1 MRSSYVFAGKGTVLR
16 TLTANDSAACS
27 RRTLDAR
34 WAVTRLRS
42 VLLTTAM
49 ALISSLLLSGQVSVL
64 TNRYDNGRTGLNP
77 NESFLNPANVKSA
90 TFAKLGSYNVDGYVV
105 AQPLYMQNVT
115 IGGTSHNVV
124 FVATM
129 HDSLYAFDAD
139 NITGA
144 PLWQRS
150 FINPGAGITP
160 VPIGDQGCGKV
171 NGYNEVGIQGTP
183 VIDPSTDPTS
193 ATLYVSVKTKE
204 VVGGVPSYVHRLHA
218 INITDGTEKFGG
230 PVQIKGSVQAANGMV
245 AFDSA
250 KGCQRAGLLLTNGTL
265 YIAFGSNGCDGSR
278 GWVFAYNPGVG
289 LAQLGAFSTS
299 PNQTR
304 GANVWQGGAGLAADA
319 NGNVIFLTANGV
331 FNVNTGGSDF
341 GDSFL
346 KLTLTGNSLTWSDY
360 FTPFDQ
366 ANMGANDLD
375 LGSGGAMLVPS
386 PNVVIGAGKTGT
398 IYVVDPNNMG
408 GFNPNNNNQ
417 IIQWLQDAL
426 NEVDGTP
433 ALWDNTVFFAPAH
446 GPAVAYSMDSG
457 GHLTKLL
464 QQSAPITPVAGP
476 TLSSNGS
483 TNGIMW
489 LVRNFGTAQQLSAF
503 DAAAM
508 SETYNST
515 VAGSRDTLGTTPHFV
530 IPTVADGR
538 VYVGTQTQ
546 LVVYGLMPV
555 ISNISGGNQ
564 TGKAGSTLPLPLT
577 IRVTDPYT
585 GNPLSGVTVTFAG
598 KGSFGTPNPMTDST
612 GTASTTYTLP
622 TTFTSNTLTITV
634 SSPGYASTTFVETVT
649 AGSPASIKPVSGGT
663 QTGTVGTTLP
673 KAIVFKVADQYG
685 NGVPNIMVTFS
696 DSPNHG
702 SFSPTSVW
710 TDSLGKATVT
720 YTLPTKAG
728 YNTITASGG
737 GFNASVQE
745 RAVAGN
751 PTSLS
756 IVSGNNQTGHPNT
769 LLQQPLKVKATDQF
783 MNVVAGVTVTFTDNG
798 AGGALSAPNVI
809 TNASGIA
816 SVSYTTPTKT
826 GNVTITASSTG
837 LNSVNFT
844 ETVQ

>member
-1 MRSSYVFAGKGTVLR
+1 MTSSYAFAGNNQRTSGASHGT
-16 TLTANDSAACS
+16 TLG
-27 RRTLDAR
+27 RREMMNKS
-34 WAVTRLRS
+34 WASTRLRS

-129 HDSLYAFDAD
+129 HDSLYAFDAE

-144 PLWQRS
+144 PLWQHS
-150 FINPGAGITP
+150 FINPGSGITP
-160 VPIGDQGCGKV
+160 VPIDDQGCKVV
-171 NGYNEVGIQGTP
+171 NGYSEVGIQGTP
-183 VIDPSTDPTS
+183 VIDPVTS
-193 ATLYVSVKTKE
+193 TLYVDVKTKE
-204 VVGGVPSYVHRLHA
+204 VGINTSYVHRLHA
-218 INITDGTEKFGG
+218 VDIKDGTEKFGG
-230 PVQIKGSVQAANGMV
+230 PVQIKGSVQGANGTV
-245 AFDSA
+245 TFDSA
-250 KGCQRAGLLLTNGTL
+250 KGCQRAGLLLTHGTL

-278 GWVFAYNPGVG
+278 GWVFAYDADT
-289 LAQLGAFSTS
+289 LTQLGAFSTA

-304 GANVWQGGAGLAADA
+304 GANIWQGGAGLAADA

-341 GDSFL
+341 GDSFV
-346 KLTLTGNSLTWSDY
+346 KLTLTGNVLTWSDY

-375 LGSGGAMLVPS
+375 LGSGGTMLLNNPS
-386 PNVVIGAGKTGT
+386 VVIGAGKTGT

-417 IIQWLQDAL
+417 IIQWLQGAL
-426 NEVDGTP
+426 NEVEGTP
-433 ALWDNTVFFAPAH
+433 AFWDNGVFKYVFFAPAH
-446 GPAVAYSMDSG
+446 GPASVYSIDG
-457 GHLTKLL
+457 NGQLTKLL
-464 QQSAPITPVAGP
+464 QQTAPIQPVAGP

-483 TNGIMW
+483 SNGIMW
-489 LVRNFGTAQQLSAF
+489 LVRNFGSSMQLSAF

-585 GNPLSGVTVTFAG
+585 GSPLSGVTVTFSG
-598 KGSFGTPNPMTDST
+598 PGSFGNQNPKTDST

-673 KAIVFKVADQYG
+673 KAIVFKVSDQYG

-702 SFSPTSVW
+702 GFSSTSVW

-756 IVSGNNQTGHPNT
+756 IASGNNQTGHPNT

-783 MNVVAGVTVTFTDNG
+783 MNVVAGVTVNFTDNG
-798 AGGALSAPNVI
+798 AGGTLSAPSVI

-816 SVSYTTPTKT
+816 SVSYTTPNKT
-826 GNVTITASSTG
+826 GNVTITASSAG

-844 ETVQ
+844 EKVQ

>member
-1 MRSSYVFAGKGTVLR
+1 MTSSYVFAGNGKVLR
-16 TLTANDSAACS
+16 TLSANDSEPYS

-150 FINPGAGITP
+150 FINPSAGITT
-160 VPIGDQGCGKV
+160 VPMEDQGCKGV

-204 VVGGVPSYVHRLHA
+204 VVGGIPSYVHRLHA

-250 KGCQRAGLLLTNGTL
+250 KGSQRAGLLLTNGTL

-278 GWVFAYNPGVG
+278 GWIFAYDPGVG
-289 LAQLGAFSTS
+289 LAQLGAFSTA
-299 PNQTR
+299 PNQSR

-433 ALWDNTVFFAPAH
+433 AFWDNTVFFAPAH
-446 GPAVAYSMDSG
+446 GPAVAYTMDSSG
-457 GHLTKLL
+457 ASH
-464 QQSAPITPVAGP
+464 QI
-476 TLSSNGS
+476 
-483 TNGIMW
+483 W
-489 LVRNFGTAQQLSAF
+489 
-503 DAAAM
+503 AANR
-508 SETYNST
+508 SYNSGGWT
-515 VAGSRDTLGTTPHFV
+515 NSVVERFHQRNYVAGSKLR
-530 IPTVADGR
+530 
-538 VYVGTQTQ
+538 
-546 LVVYGLMPV
+546 
-555 ISNISGGNQ
+555 NC
-564 TGKAGSTLPLPLT
+564 
-577 IRVTDPYT
+577 
-585 GNPLSGVTVTFAG
+585 
-598 KGSFGTPNPMTDST
+598 
-612 GTASTTYTLP
+612 
-622 TTFTSNTLTITV
+622 
-634 SSPGYASTTFVETVT
+634 
-649 AGSPASIKPVSGGT
+649 PAAFC
-663 QTGTVGTTLP
+663 L
-673 KAIVFKVADQYG
+673 
-685 NGVPNIMVTFS
+685 
-696 DSPNHG
+696 
-702 SFSPTSVW
+702 
-710 TDSLGKATVT
+710 
-720 YTLPTKAG
+720 
-728 YNTITASGG
+728 
-737 GFNASVQE
+737 
-745 RAVAGN
+745 
-751 PTSLS
+751 
-756 IVSGNNQTGHPNT
+756 
-769 LLQQPLKVKATDQF
+769 
-783 MNVVAGVTVTFTDNG
+783 
-798 AGGALSAPNVI
+798 
-809 TNASGIA
+809 
-816 SVSYTTPTKT
+816 
-826 GNVTITASSTG
+826 
-837 LNSVNFT
+837 
-844 ETVQ
+844 